1 MRFAELPVELV
12 SNISCRLGI
21 DDVRSLRL
29 SSKTIEEKCF
39 HEFATE
45 WFSSKAIHFTTD
57 SLGVLVDI
65 SRERLAKYVKD
76 VRILTTM
83 FSDHTLSC
91 PSGGH
96 NHCKQ
101 TTRQAEAYR
110 FYIQDQAKLKEK
122 GDDRKMLIETFSN
135 LPSLKTVGI
144 LDADALLSAEVDYRG
159 RFKVPRLTGLHPAR
173 APAHCH
179 DRSNRNFTSKE
190 YRKWL
195 VHVWYTLVR
204 SLAGAHDKISL
215 NEFRTDFTFANNALN
230 HKLLAC
236 KPETL
241 ARFAQATRKTSR
253 LHLQLKGYQEGSGD
267 GKKAIEAI
275 KRFADCFPQLSD
287 LTLSFDFS
295 PNADTLLRKFM
306 LGVKGDLLTHLSLK
320 EIYLDQTWLAK
331 MLVRMK
337 LLKELRLDGIDLQKG
352 TWPTV
357 LKVIA
362 KLEHLDHL
370 DLMYLRENGHKAF
383 FLKQNVN
390 DDAEHD
396 LDADEWADSHNGD
409 DEDDSDEMPDL
420 EPVGGDDMPDLE
432 PAEAGTPAGTS
443 KKSTTQEITDD
454 PATWGEDP
462 MHLLPP
468 RTPADKSEQS
478 PHASLPNHDELGEE
492 LPDYVP
498 TGSAIDYGECGFYIC
513 VKPHNK
519 IMRHLKVFIRE
530 YNIGEHQDPH
540 DDMDFPLAFGG
551 AGPPPPGLAAMMGPG
566 GPAGFLA
573 NLAGLG
579 MPPMPQGMPHF
590 MAPPPPGFMPGPPP
604 PVDNGSY
611 EAHFAVPAPGGP
623 GACATAHG
631 VSTTGGATITPA
643 QTGVGASDAGEADDV
658 WGDEEEGTEDWMGMD

>member
-1 MRFAELPVELV
+1 MRFAELPEELV

-45 WFSSKAIHFTTD
+45 WFSSKAVHFTTD

-65 SRERLAKYVKD
+65 SLSKRLAKYVKD

-96 NHCKQ
+96 NHCK

-122 GDDRKMLIETFSN
+122 GDDRRMLIEAFSN
-135 LPSLKTVGI
+135 LSSLKTVGM

-195 VHVWYTLVR
+195 VHVWYSLLR
-204 SLAGAHDKISL
+204 SLAGARNKVAI
-215 NEFRTDFTFANNALN
+215 NEFRTDFTFANNSLD
-230 HKLLAC
+230 HKLLTC
-236 KPETL
+236 KRETL
-241 ARFAQATRKTSR
+241 AKFAQATKTASR
-253 LHLQLKGYQEGSGD
+253 LHLQLRGYQEGSGD

-295 PNADTLLRKFM
+295 PNADALLRKFM
-306 LGVKGDLLTHLSLK
+306 VGVKGDLLTHLSLK

-357 LKVIA
+357 LNVIS

-396 LDADEWADSHNGD
+396 LDGDEWADSHNGD

-420 EPVGGDDMPDLE
+420 EPVGGDDIPDLE
-432 PAEAGTPAGTS
+432 PAEGGAPAGAG
-443 KKSTTQEITDD
+443 KEPTTQDITDD

-462 MHLLPP
+462 MHLLPA
-468 RTPADKSEQS
+468 RTPADKPEQS

-498 TGSAIDYGECGFYIC
+498 TGSAVDYGESGFYIC
-513 VKPHNK
+513 VKPHDK

-604 PVDNGSY
+604 PVDNGSD

-623 GACATAHG
+623 GSGGTANG
-631 VSTTGGATITPA
+631 VPTTGGATTTPA
-643 QTGVGASDAGEADDV
+643 QADGGASDAGEADDV
-658 WGDEEEGTEDWMGMD
+658 WGDEEEDTEDWMGMD

>member
-96 NHCKQ
+96 NHCRQ
-101 TTRQAEAYR
+101 STRQAEAYR
-110 FYIQDQAKLKEK
+110 FYVQDQAKLKEK
-122 GDDRKMLIETFSN
+122 GDDRKMLIEAFSN
-135 LPSLKTVGI
+135 LLSLKTVGM
-144 LDADALLSAEVDYRG
+144 LDADALLSSETDYRG
-159 RFKVPRLTGLHPAR
+159 RFKVPRLTGAR
-173 APAHCH
+173 
-179 DRSNRNFTSKE
+179 
-190 YRKWL
+190 
-195 VHVWYTLVR
+195 
-204 SLAGAHDKISL
+204 DKVSL
-215 NEFRTDFTFANNALN
+215 NEFRTDFTFANNALD
-230 HKLLAC
+230 HKLLTC

-241 ARFAQATRKTSR
+241 ARFAQATKQTSR
-253 LHLQLKGYQEGSGD
+253 LHLQLKGYQEGTDD
-267 GKKAIEAI
+267 GKKALEAI
-275 KRFADCFPQLSD
+275 KRFAGCFPQLSD

-295 PNADTLLRKFM
+295 PNADALLRKFM
-306 LGVKGDLLTHLSLK
+306 VGIKGNLLTHLNLK
-320 EIYLDQTWLAK
+320 EVYLDQTWLAK

-420 EPVGGDDMPDLE
+420 EPAGGDDMPDLE
-432 PAEAGTPAGTS
+432 LAEAGTPAGTS

-468 RTPADKSEQS
+468 RTPADRSEQS

-540 DDMDFPLAFGG
+540 DDVDFPLAFGG

-579 MPPMPQGMPHF
+579 MPPVPQGLPHF

-611 EAHFAVPAPGGP
+611 EAHFAVPAPDGP
-623 GACATAHG
+623 GF
-631 VSTTGGATITPA
+631 GATVDGATTTPA
-643 QTGVGASDAGEADDV
+643 QADGDASDAGEVDDV
-658 WGDEEEGTEDWMGMD
+658 WGDEEEGTEDWTGMD